1 MNYLNQF
8 MFPNQL
14 NDMNMYSNILF
25 YKQEIIKL
33 IDEIIEI
40 EYQNMA
46 NMQFMNPQIILQL
59 YREKFEE
66 LTNVKLSK
74 KNYSS
79 NFNNMGMNPINSQ
92 MNFNQINNMNMMN
105 MMNMMNNNFNQ
116 VKPNNVEN
124 LTLQF
129 MLENQKRITIQCLSN
144 DKLIN
149 PINNFTSKTQIKIND
164 YDFFLMEKRLILI

>member
-59 YREKFEE
+59 HREKFEE

-79 NFNNMGMNPINSQ
+79 NFNNMSMNPINSQ
-92 MNFNQINNMNMMN
+92 MNFNQINNMNMNMMN

-164 YDFFLMEKRLILI
+164 YDFFF

>member
-46 NMQFMNPQIILQL
+46 NMQFMNPQ
-59 YREKFEE
+59 
-66 LTNVKLSK
+66 
-74 KNYSS
+74 
-79 NFNNMGMNPINSQ
+79 
-92 MNFNQINNMNMMN
+92 
-105 MMNMMNNNFNQ
+105 
-116 VKPNNVEN
+116 
-124 LTLQF
+124 
-129 MLENQKRITIQCLSN
+129 
-144 DKLIN
+144 
-149 PINNFTSKTQIKIND
+149 
-164 YDFFLMEKRLILI
+164 LIL

>member
-74 KNYSS
+74 KNCSS
-79 NFNNMGMNPINSQ
+79 NFNNM
-92 MNFNQINNMNMMN
+92 
-105 MMNMMNNNFNQ
+105 
-116 VKPNNVEN
+116 V
-124 LTLQF
+124 
-129 MLENQKRITIQCLSN
+129 
-144 DKLIN
+144 
-149 PINNFTSKTQIKIND
+149 
-164 YDFFLMEKRLILI
+164 

>member
-14 NDMNMYSNILF
+14 NDMNMNSNILF

-46 NMQFMNPQIILQL
+46 NIQFMNPQIILQL

-92 MNFNQINNMNMMN
+92 MNFNQINNMNMNMMN
-105 MMNMMNNNFNQ
+105 MMNMNMNMMNNNFNQ
-116 VKPNNVEN
+116 VKPNNVEY

-129 MLENQKRITIQCLSN
+129 MLENQKRIIIQCSSN

-149 PINNFTSKTQIKIND
+149 PINTF
-164 YDFFLMEKRLILI
+164 

>member
-1 MNYLNQF
+1 
-8 MFPNQL
+8 
-14 NDMNMYSNILF
+14 
-25 YKQEIIKL
+25 
-33 IDEIIEI
+33 
-40 EYQNMA
+40 
-46 NMQFMNPQIILQL
+46 
-59 YREKFEE
+59 
-66 LTNVKLSK
+66 
-74 KNYSS
+74 
-79 NFNNMGMNPINSQ
+79 MGMNPINSQ
-92 MNFNQINNMNMMN
+92 MNFNQINNMNMNMMN

-164 YDFFLMEKRLILI
+164 YDFFF

>member
-46 NMQFMNPQIILQL
+46 NIQFMNPQIILQL

-92 MNFNQINNMNMMN
+92 MNFNQINNMNMNMMN
-105 MMNMMNNNFNQ
+105 MMNMNMNMMNNNFNQ
-116 VKPNNVEN
+116 VKPNNVEY

-129 MLENQKRITIQCLSN
+129 MLENQKRIIIQCSSN

-149 PINNFTSKTQIKIND
+149 PINTF
-164 YDFFLMEKRLILI
+164 